1 MRDYRGRYMR
11 FRPSLALSS
20 AVRIAAAFA
29 IIGFSANAFAQAHK
43 TPAKPAPKAP
53 AANGAPAA
61 PQSQQAAGV
70 PTPWTKR
77 CVTESKT
84 KKQVCEIAQ
93 ALLAETGQFL
103 MSVTISEMQDNA
115 KKGLTI
121 VTPIGM
127 LLPPGVRVHID
138 QKQLPKDIPYSAC
151 IAPPNQPPVCI
162 AEMEID
168 AAFIN
173 LLKKSQTMRIQVIN
187 GQRRTIDFVFTTKD
201 FAKAYNGAPID
212 EKAMAAQREK
222 LQDELQK
229 RAEEARKKLEDQKK

>member
-1 MRDYRGRYMR
+1 MR
-11 FRPSLALSS
+11 FQSTLALSG
-20 AVRIAAAFA
+20 AVRITAALVM
-29 IIGFSANAFAQAHK
+29 IGFSANAFAQGNK

-53 AANGAPAA
+53 AAEAAPQA
-61 PQSQQAAGV
+61 PQSQQAVAV

-77 CVTESKT
+77 CVTEPNS
-84 KKQVCEIAQ
+84 KKQICEIAQ

-103 MSVTISEMQDNA
+103 MSVTISEMQDNT

-138 QKQLPKDIPYSAC
+138 QHQLPKDIPYSAC
-151 IAPPNQPPVCI
+151 IAPPNQAAVCI

-168 AAFIN
+168 TAFVN
-173 LLKKSQTMRIQVIN
+173 QLKKSQTMRIQVIN

-201 FAKAYNGAPID
+201 FAKTYDGAPID
-212 EKAMAAQREK
+212 EKAMATQRQK

-229 RAEEARKKLEDQKK
+229 RAEEARKKLESQKQ